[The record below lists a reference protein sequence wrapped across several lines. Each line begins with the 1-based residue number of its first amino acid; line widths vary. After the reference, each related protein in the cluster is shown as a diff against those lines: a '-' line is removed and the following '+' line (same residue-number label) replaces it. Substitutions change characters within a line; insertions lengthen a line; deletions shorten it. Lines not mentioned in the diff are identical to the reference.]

1 LLVVLQN
8 QSYFATLVNTE
19 FADALSLC
27 LRKHL
32 VQPLAIVWLQT
43 PERQS
48 ARQLNQSGL
57 MLTLKKFVCV
67 LTFTTSWLKLDQL
80 VSRLLWLNEE
90 RKFLRDVGVA
100 VLLKVPVLLVHC
112 DLVLL
117 LLLRLP
123 FRKSGNSCLVAT
135 EG

>member
-1 LLVVLQN
+1 
-8 QSYFATLVNTE
+8 
-19 FADALSLC
+19 
-27 LRKHL
+27 

-57 MLTLKKFVCV
+57 QLTLKQFVCG
-67 LTFTTSWLKLDQL
+67 LTFTSWLQFDQL
-80 VSRLLWLNEE
+80 ACRFFWLNEE

-100 VLLKVPVLLVHC
+100 VLLEVPILLVHG
-112 DLVLL
+112 DFVLL
-117 LLLRLP
+117 LLLSLL
-123 FRKSGNSCLVAT
+123 FGKSSNSCLVST